1 MEATSF
7 LMPFGKYE
15 GQAVEGLPGTY
26 LVQLYTNREVME
38 KHPAVKQYIEINY
51 GPLLPTKKTTGP
63 ICDTLKAAFVDRDA
77 ADKEL
82 KRIRKDPRK
91 HKKPVR
97 SYECER
103 CGFWHHTS
111 REL

>member
-1 MEATSF
+1 
-7 LMPFGKYE
+7 MPY
-15 GQAVEGLPGTY
+15 GQHKGRPIETLPGSY
-26 LVQLYTNREVME
+26 LVAIYSNREAME
-38 KHPAVKQYIEINY
+38 KYPAVKEYIETNY
-51 GPLLPTKKTTGP
+51 WALLPTPKVNGP
-63 ICDTLKAAFVDRDA
+63 LCDTLKMCFVDKEA

-82 KRIRKDPRK
+82 KRIRKDPRR

-111 REL
+111 REI